1 MIQSMTG
8 YGASSLSSDN
18 YKVSVELKSLNSK
31 FLEINMKLPRSYMQE
46 ELVLRNMMTAALERG
61 KINVN
66 LSVEVL
72 NPDKHQLRLNRPLI
86 QAYARDLDKV
96 REDLGLQYGV
106 SLEYILSLPDAM
118 TPESTDGDPE
128 EWNMIDQCFREATRL
143 LNESRASEGAAL
155 AEDLRLRNENIGH
168 LLGEV
173 GKLLPARYEAMRG
186 RVEAVMAD
194 IQSKV
199 NNHADRFEQ
208 ELIFYLEKLDI
219 NEEMVRLEQHVN
231 YFRQALEEAVS
242 NGKKLGFISQEMG
255 REINTIGSKANDAT
269 IQVLVVQMKEDLE
282 RIKEQV
288 LNIV

>member
-8 YGASSLSSDN
+8 YGAASLSSDN
-18 YKVSVELKSLNSK
+18 YRVSVELKSLNSK
-31 FLEINMKLPRSYMQE
+31 FLEVNMKLPRSYMQE
-46 ELVLRNMMTAALERG
+46 ELVLRNMLTAALERG

-66 LSVEVL
+66 LNVEVL

-86 QAYARDLDKV
+86 QAYARDLDQL
-96 REDLGLQYGV
+96 RHDLGLATGV
-106 SLEYILSLPDAM
+106 SLEYILALPDAM
-118 TPESTDGDPE
+118 TPESADGDPE
-128 EWNMIDQCFREATRL
+128 EWTMIESCFREATRL

-155 AEDLRLRNENIGH
+155 AEDLRMRNENISR
-168 LLGEV
+168 LLAEV
-173 GKLLPARYEAMRG
+173 ETLLPGRYDAMRS
-186 RVEAVMAD
+186 RIESVMAD

-219 NEEMVRLEQHVN
+219 NEETVRLAQHVN
-231 YFRQALEEAVS
+231 YFRQELASDVS

-255 REINTIGSKANDAT
+255 REINTIGSKANDAG
-269 IQVLVVQMKEDLE
+269 IQMLVVQMKEDLE

>member
-8 YGASSLSSDN
+8 YGAASLSSDN

-31 FLEINMKLPRSYMQE
+31 FMEINMKLPRSYMQE
-46 ELVLRNMMTAALERG
+46 ELLIRNMLTAALERG
-61 KINVN
+61 KVNIN
-66 LSVEVL
+66 LSIEIL
-72 NPDKHQLRLNRPLI
+72 NPDKHKLRLNRPLI
-86 QAYARDLDKV
+86 QAYARDLEKLK
-96 REDLGLQYGV
+96 EDMGLTTGV
-106 SLEYILSLPDAM
+106 SLEYILALPDAM
-118 TPESTDGDPE
+118 TPESADGDPE
-128 EWNMIDQCFREATRL
+128 EWNMIEQCFREAIHL
-143 LNESRASEGAAL
+143 LNESRGSEGAAL
-155 AEDLRLRNENIGH
+155 AEDLRLRNENIGR

-173 GKLLPARYEAMRG
+173 GAILPSRYEAMRN
-186 RVEAVMAD
+186 RVEAVLAD
-194 IQSKV
+194 IKEKV
-199 NNHADRFEQ
+199 GNNADRFEQ

-219 NEEMVRLEQHVN
+219 NEEMVRLEQHIN
-231 YFRQALEEAVS
+231 YFTQALNEPVS

>member
-46 ELVLRNMMTAALERG
+46 ELVLRNMLTAALERG

-66 LSVEVL
+66 LNVEVL
-72 NPDKHQLRLNRPLI
+72 NPDKHQLRLNHPLI
-86 QAYARDLDKV
+86 KAYARDLDKV

-128 EWNMIDQCFREATRL
+128 EWNMIDQCFRDATRL
-143 LNESRASEGAAL
+143 LNESRAAEGAAL

-168 LLGEV
+168 LLIEV
-173 GKLLPARYEAMRG
+173 GKLLPGRYDAMRARIEG
-186 RVEAVMAD
+186 AMAEV
-194 IQSKV
+194 QSKV
-199 NNHADRFEQ
+199 GNNADRFEQ

>member
-8 YGASSLSSDN
+8 YGAASLSSDN

-31 FLEINMKLPRSYMQE
+31 FLEVNMKLPRSYMQE
-46 ELVLRNMMTAALERG
+46 ELVLRNMLNAALERG

-66 LSVEVL
+66 LNIEVL

-86 QAYARDLDKV
+86 QAYARDLDQL
-96 REDLGLQYGV
+96 RHDLGLAAGV
-106 SLEYILSLPDAM
+106 SLEYILALPDAM

-128 EWNMIDQCFREATRL
+128 EWTMIESCFKEATRL
-143 LNESRASEGAAL
+143 LNESRRSEGDAL
-155 AEDLRLRNENIGH
+155 AEDLRLRNENISR
-168 LLGEV
+168 LLAEV
-173 GKLLPARYEAMRG
+173 ELLLPARYDAMRA
-186 RVEAVMAD
+186 RIENVMAE

-219 NEEMVRLEQHVN
+219 NEETVRLAQHVN
-231 YFRQALEEAVS
+231 FFRNELASDVS

-255 REINTIGSKANDAT
+255 REINTIGSKANDAN
-269 IQVLVVQMKEDLE
+269 IQILVVQMKEDLE

>member
-8 YGASSLSSDN
+8 YGAASLSSDN

-46 ELVLRNMMTAALERG
+46 ELVLRNMLTAALERG
-61 KINVN
+61 KVNVN

-72 NPDKHQLRLNRPLI
+72 NPDKHQLRINRPLI
-86 QAYARDLDKV
+86 QAYARDLEQL
-96 REDLGLQYGV
+96 RLDLGVQTGV
-106 SLEYILSLPDAM
+106 TLEYILALPDAM

-128 EWNMIDQCFREATRL
+128 EWNMIDHCFREATRL
-143 LNESRASEGAAL
+143 LNESRASEGLAL

-168 LLGEV
+168 LLSEV
-173 GKLLPARYEAMRG
+173 GKLLPGRYDAMRA
-186 RVEAVMAD
+186 RIEATMAD
-194 IQSKV
+194 IQNKV
-199 NNHADRFEQ
+199 GNNADRFEQ

-231 YFRQALEEAVS
+231 YFRQALEENVS

-288 LNIV
+288 QNIV

>member
-8 YGASSLSSDN
+8 YGAASLSSDN
-18 YKVSVELKSLNSK
+18 YKISVELKSLNSK

-46 ELVLRNMMTAALERG
+46 ELVLRNMLTAALERG
-61 KINVN
+61 KVNVN
-66 LSVEVL
+66 LSIEVL
-72 NPDKHQLRLNRPLI
+72 NPDKHQLRLNKALI
-86 QAYARDLDKV
+86 AAYARDLEKL
-96 REDLGLQYGV
+96 RTDLGLQSGV
-106 SLEYILSLPDAM
+106 SLEYILALPDAM
-118 TPESTDGDPE
+118 TPEGGDGDPE

-155 AEDLRLRNENIGH
+155 AEDLLLRNENIGH
-168 LLGEV
+168 LLIEV
-173 GKLLPARYEAMRG
+173 GKLLPQRYDAMRA
-186 RVEAVMAD
+186 RIEAVMAD
-194 IQSKV
+194 VQSKV
-199 NNHADRFEQ
+199 GNNADRFEQ

-231 YFRQALEEAVS
+231 YFRQALAENVS